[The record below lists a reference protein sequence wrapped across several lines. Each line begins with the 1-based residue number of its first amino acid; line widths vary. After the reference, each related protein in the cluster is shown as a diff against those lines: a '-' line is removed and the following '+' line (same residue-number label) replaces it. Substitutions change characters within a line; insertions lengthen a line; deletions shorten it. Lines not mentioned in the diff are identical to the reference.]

1 MSTAPNRAV
10 SQLTSAPI
18 DRRERRRVAMHGF
31 VVRSD
36 GSSVEILVLDLS
48 YEGCGIETPVA
59 LEAGEALKLSVLR
72 RGAID
77 THVRWYVNGRAG
89 LVFDPEPEAPK
100 GQVPRK
106 WQRTRLTAQCGMR
119 RLGKMGFKVQLFDLS
134 THGCKIDLVER
145 PSIGEHVT
153 IKFDGLELLEAEVCW
168 VEGGTAGLR
177 FEKPIHSAVFDL
189 LLERL
194 R

>member
-48 YEGCGIETPVA
+48 YEGCGIEVPVA
-59 LEAGEALKLSVLR
+59 LQAGEPLKLSVLR

-77 THVRWYVNGRAG
+77 THVRWYVDGRAG

-100 GQVPRK
+100 
-106 WQRTRLTAQCGMR
+106 
-119 RLGKMGFKVQLFDLS
+119 
-134 THGCKIDLVER
+134 
-145 PSIGEHVT
+145 
-153 IKFDGLELLEAEVCW
+153 
-168 VEGGTAGLR
+168 
-177 FEKPIHSAVFDL
+177 
-189 LLERL
+189 
-194 R
+194 